1 MDPTTKELLHN
12 GIAVAIL
19 VPVMS
24 FILWG
29 GTLLLKNLLKNI
41 DEFFKSL
48 LEQQKEVTTALK
60 ELARSFTGIQYNCQA
75 CRVDSLTSLREA
87 EASLTKKF
95 VEITAA
101 MHDKTFA
108 EMYKG
113 FNELGA
119 KFEKA
124 LTGTAESIRAGNEDL
139 VMKIENQRLRDE
151 VDDLSRP
158 HDITVGATPQPIG
171 RR

>member
-1 MDPTTKELLHN
+1 MDPKILLN
-12 GIAVAIL
+12 WGIAVAIL

-24 FILWG
+24 FLLWG
-29 GTLLLKNLLKNI
+29 GTVLLKNLLKNI
-41 DEFFKSL
+41 NKFFDGL
-48 LEQQKEVTTALK
+48 LEQLKEVSSSIK

-95 VEITAA
+95 VEISAA

-113 FNELGA
+113 FNEIGA

-124 LTGTAESIRAGNEDL
+124 LTGTAESIRKGNEEL
-139 VMKIENQRLRDE
+139 VMKVENQRLRDE
-151 VDDLSRP
+151 VEDLSRP
-158 HDITVGATPQPIG
+158 MNITGAIPQPIG